1 MTNKSIILKKNE
13 EKRILSGHQWIFSNE
28 IKEITGNPANGDI
41 ISLYS
46 MSNKFLGKGFYNKN
60 SLIAYRQLT
69 SENIEINF
77 DLIKQRIFDASNY
90 RINLYPERTAYRVVN
105 SESDYLPGLIIDRF
119 GDNFSFQI
127 FSLGMEKFKEDLI
140 ELLKNDF
147 NADLIVEKND
157 NNLRTLEGLEK
168 LEQIS
173 YAKEKKEDYS
183 FVQDIDAIRYKI
195 DLLKG
200 QKTGFYL
207 DQAGNRVKVREYVKE
222 NYNVLDLFCNEGG
235 FALNAALQKTA
246 KITAVDISEASIN
259 TAKENGK
266 LNNFSN
272 INFITDDVF
281 EYLDKDKNTYDII
294 ILDPPSF
301 TKSKKNVDNAISG
314 YIELNKKCLDKI
326 RRGGYLFTFSCS
338 HHISEEIFENII
350 VKSARLAKRKIQ
362 IIDSGI
368 TSYDHPVLPQM
379 EETKYLKSL
388 VIRIVS

>member
-1 MTNKSIILKKNE
+1 MNKSIILKKNE
-13 EKRILSGHQWIFSNE
+13 EKRLLNGHQWIFSNE

-46 MSNKFLGKGFYNKN
+46 VSNKFLGKGFYNKN

-77 DLIKQRIFDASNY
+77 NLIKQRIFDANDY
-90 RINLYPERTAYRVVN
+90 RINLYPERAAYRVIN

-119 GDNFSFQI
+119 GNNFSFQI

-168 LEQIS
+168 FEHIS
-173 YAKEKKEDYS
+173 YAKENKDDYT
-183 FVQDIDAIRYKI
+183 FVQSIDGIKYKI
-195 DLLKG
+195 DLVNG

-207 DQAGNRVKVREYVKE
+207 DQAGNRIKIREYVKE

-246 KITAVDISEASIN
+246 KITAVDISETSLN
-259 TAKENGK
+259 TAKENAR
-266 LNNFSN
+266 LNSFSN
-272 INFITDDVF
+272 IDFIADDVF
-281 EYLDKDKNTYDII
+281 EYLDKDKYTYDVI

-301 TKSKKNVDNAISG
+301 TKRKKNIDNAISG

-326 RRGGYLFTFSCS
+326 KRGGYLFTFSCS

-350 VKSARLAKRKIQ
+350 VKSARLTKRKIQ

-388 VIRIVS
+388 VIRVVN

>member
-1 MTNKSIILKKNE
+1 LNEKNIILKKNE
-13 EKRILSGHQWIFSNE
+13 ERRILNGHQWVFSNE
-28 IKEITGNPANGDI
+28 MKEVSGNPLNGDI
-41 ISLYS
+41 VSLYS
-46 MSNKFLGKGFYNKN
+46 TSNKFLGKGFYNKN

-69 SENIEINF
+69 SENIEVNF
-77 DLIKQRIFDASNY
+77 DLIKQRIIDASSY

-119 GDNFSFQI
+119 GNNYSFQI
-127 FSLGMEKFKEDLI
+127 FSFGMEKFKDDLV

-147 NADLIVEKND
+147 SAELIVEKND

-168 LEQIS
+168 YEQIV
-173 YAKEKKEDYS
+173 YAKEKKGDYS
-183 FVQDIDAIRYKI
+183 FIQEIGGIKYKI

-207 DQAGNRVKVREYVKE
+207 DQAQSRVKLREYVKE
-222 NYNVLDLFCNEGG
+222 NFNVLDLFCNEGG
-235 FALNAALQKTA
+235 FALNAALEKTA
-246 KITAVDISEASIN
+246 KITAVDISEASTH
-259 TAKENGK
+259 TAKENAK
-266 LNNFSN
+266 LNGFSN
-272 INFITDDVF
+272 IDFITNDVF
-281 EYLDKDKNTYDII
+281 EYLDKGKNII

-314 YIELNKKCLDKI
+314 YIELNKKCLEKI
-326 RRGGYLFTFSCS
+326 KRGGYLFTYSCS
-338 HHISEEIFENII
+338 HHISEEIFENIL

-379 EETKYLKSL
+379 EETKYLKSIA
-388 VIRIVS
+388 IRIVD